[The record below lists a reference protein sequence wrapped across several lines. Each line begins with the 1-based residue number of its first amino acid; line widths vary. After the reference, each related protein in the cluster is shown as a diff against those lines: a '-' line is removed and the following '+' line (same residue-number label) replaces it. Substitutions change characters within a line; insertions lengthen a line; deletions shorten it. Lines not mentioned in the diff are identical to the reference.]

1 MFPLSFGEITIHC
14 RLTFLGLFLMA
25 ITMYIVFLLFL
36 LVLFPIQSW
45 GEKFEWTSVG
55 IRGAVNFKDAGLP
68 PGEKVDFEQFDV
80 VGVLGFPGVWDV
92 PWDWKAR
99 YQVNTTAGA
108 LRGDG
113 ETGFISTLTWG
124 IAVTKQRWRTTLDF
138 GLGGALL
145 SKWDFP
151 GQNIGGPFQFIA
163 HGGVLFH
170 LPWNLLAGYRFHHMS
185 DATIYGN
192 NRGVDLHM
200 LELRYRFSTP

>member
-1 MFPLSFGEITIHC
+1 
-14 RLTFLGLFLMA
+14 MA
-25 ITMYIVFLLFL
+25 SCFRLLFL
-36 LVLFPIQSW
+36 IVLMVLLSQPCL
-45 GEKFEWTSVG
+45 GEIFEWTSVG

-80 VGVLGFPGVWDV
+80 VGTLGFPSQWDV

-99 YQVNTTAGA
+99 YQLNTTAGA

-113 ETGFISTLTWG
+113 DTGFITTVTGG
-124 IAVTKQRWRTTLDF
+124 IALTKQRWRTTLDF

-145 SKWDFP
+145 SKWKF
-151 GQNIGGPFQFIA
+151 GRQNVGGPFQFIA
-163 HGGVLFH
+163 HGGLLFH

-185 DATIYGN
+185 DATIYGS

-200 LELRYRFSTP
+200 LEVRYHFGSP